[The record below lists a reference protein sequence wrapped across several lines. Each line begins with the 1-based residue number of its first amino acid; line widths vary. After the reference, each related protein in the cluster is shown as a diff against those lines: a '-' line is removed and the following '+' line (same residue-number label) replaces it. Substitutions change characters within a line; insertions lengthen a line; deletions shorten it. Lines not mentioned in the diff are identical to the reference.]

1 MSLAHVKTH
10 DTFIM
15 SQVLRYNRE
24 HKHGLGGWG
33 QWLGYK
39 KFEFDDFS
47 KYSKE
52 MLDYCIRDVHVNK
65 RVYDVLL
72 EELKTIKDKNP
83 LIAAGLRIEHDVA
96 QFNVEARTEGWNFD
110 EDRAASNLSRMQ
122 ARMEEIESKIHPLL
136 GNRTVYI
143 DKEPKTPK
151 FKKDGTYTAA
161 SHRIISEYLGRTF
174 PTGDTPLPAGTQFQR
189 SRLEPIELGN
199 LGHVKDW
206 LLDNGW
212 VPDEYQKRKVGWEW
226 VTTGPKLTSSS
237 LKKMGEIGEMIDE
250 YYTIRN
256 RRSVVEGW
264 ISSASRG
271 RVHGNMW
278 TIGTPTFRCR
288 HEGIVNLPAVT
299 APWGRELREVFVA
312 DRGQVLVGA
321 DSSGNQ
327 LRGLCH
333 YVGNPDFTREVIYG
347 DQHQRNADALGCS
360 RPIAKSYLY
369 AYLFGAGDAKL
380 GQVLTGKS
388 NSSVGQKSRQ
398 DFAKGIK
405 GLEEL
410 KSKLNYHWTANNGWF
425 PGLDGRPIFCS
436 GAHQSLNYLL
446 QSAEGITCK
455 AAVSYAMRKIKDE
468 GLRAK
473 PRLFYHDEIAY
484 TAHVDDAKRVGEI
497 LQEAFRE
504 APKEFKVTCM
514 DGGDYIIGDTYADI
528 H

>member
-1 MSLAHVKTH
+1 MRLVYDIETDGLLNECTTIHCIVALNLDSGTVYNFTTANDQYGSIADGIEVLKKAELLVGHNVIGFDGPAIKKISGVSLAHVKTH

-47 KYSKE
+47 SYSKE

-174 PTGDTPLPAGTQFQR
+174 GPADTPLPAGTQFQR

-237 LKKMGEIGEMIDE
+237 LKKMGEIGEMNITLSETEEVLLKVGSLLQVAEGFTEICGPLELLHFDVDTRVSLIFLQSLLRGE
-250 YYTIRN
+250 GNCAKYLSLIEDKSLSEQTAQEIN
-256 RRSVVEGW
+256 SVVSATMLGIQISLEKLSTEISINETQTHLAALDRSLSLIFTL
-264 ISSASRG
+264 ISS
-271 RVHGNMW
+271 
-278 TIGTPTFRCR
+278 
-288 HEGIVNLPAVT
+288 
-299 APWGRELREVFVA
+299 EL
-312 DRGQVLVGA
+312 GM
-321 DSSGNQ
+321 
-327 LRGLCH
+327 
-333 YVGNPDFTREVIYG
+333 
-347 DQHQRNADALGCS
+347 
-360 RPIAKSYLY
+360 
-369 AYLFGAGDAKL
+369 
-380 GQVLTGKS
+380 
-388 NSSVGQKSRQ
+388 
-398 DFAKGIK
+398 
-405 GLEEL
+405 
-410 KSKLNYHWTANNGWF
+410 LN
-425 PGLDGRPIFCS
+425 
-436 GAHQSLNYLL
+436 
-446 QSAEGITCK
+446 
-455 AAVSYAMRKIKDE
+455 
-468 GLRAK
+468 
-473 PRLFYHDEIAY
+473 
-484 TAHVDDAKRVGEI
+484 
-497 LQEAFRE
+497 
-504 APKEFKVTCM
+504 
-514 DGGDYIIGDTYADI
+514 
-528 H
+528 